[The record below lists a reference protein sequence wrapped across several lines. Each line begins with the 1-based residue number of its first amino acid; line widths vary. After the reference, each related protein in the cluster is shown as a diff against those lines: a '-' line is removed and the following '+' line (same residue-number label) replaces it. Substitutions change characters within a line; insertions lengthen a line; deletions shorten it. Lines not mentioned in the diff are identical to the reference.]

1 MEQRKTREREVV
13 ADDIYIGGKQ
23 IPNPK
28 GIKPLL
34 DTDNPPAPKMPGARM
49 DISNPHMAELI
60 PRDHPVDSLFTK
72 PKTVRHQ
79 IGRYVPKV
87 STN

>member
-1 MEQRKTREREVV
+1 MP
-13 ADDIYIGGKQ
+13 DDIVLGAKT

-34 DTDNPPAPKMPGARM
+34 DTDNPPAPKMPGGVHM
-49 DISNPHMAELI
+49 DVSNPATAAFVPKE
-60 PRDHPVDSLFTK
+60 HPVESLFQK

-79 IGRYVPKV
+79 LGRYVPKI